1 MILDAADEKFYQLGE
16 KLGNRSLPSLAS
28 SYTGP
33 STVESIDLDDDDDCS
48 SVFSEDYAMESVD
61 LLDSFRWLD
70 TDLDL
75 SLDDYHVHVAD
86 TAISKMKTS
95 EKYATLRK
103 QRSLIGTPSL
113 KTARS
118 SSFASRKSIEDWGSS
133 WAPTVAPSMIGRA
146 VSTNQPPRQSSTSTA
161 DAPPLR
167 REHTSA
173 PPATA
178 EKWGSGWAPP
188 LAKAKSTQGDTGHGL
203 NAGATHYLNPE
214 ARLKLKHY
222 LASPSKF
229 DEALEFGFPSLN
241 STSSIRPSTAGRRP
255 STAGAHSVRRYKPS
269 AHKDYSGSPTFLD
282 DNTTTTASVEPSTNP
297 EARLDLT
304 SELSRFSTPVPRD
317 QVDQISSLETPV
329 NPSIDSFQP
338 SSLTTSQA
346 QDQSELHAQVKQ
358 LDREPYLRAWPD
370 REMTLRM
377 TLTRSDLRADE
388 SVLYPAR
395 APPEPVPR
403 FNVLKRSISVKGLR
417 GNGGYADNDLLKL
430 EELQLG
436 DDAATVGLG
445 KERPSGLRRFLSRK

>member
-1 MILDAADEKFYQLGE
+1 
-16 KLGNRSLPSLAS
+16 
-28 SYTGP
+28 
-33 STVESIDLDDDDDCS
+33 
-48 SVFSEDYAMESVD
+48 MESED

-75 SLDDYHVHVAD
+75 SLDDYHVHVAE
-86 TAISKMKTS
+86 TANKKVMKTS
-95 EKYATLRK
+95 EKYAALRR
-103 QRSLIGTPSL
+103 QRSMVGTPSL

-118 SSFASRKSIEDWGSS
+118 SSFASRKSIEDWGST

-146 VSTNQPPRQSSTSTA
+146 VSTNTA
-161 DAPPLR
+161 SNTNHPPPLR
-167 REHTSA
+167 REHTSV
-173 PPATA
+173 PVTA
-178 EKWGSGWAPP
+178 EKWGFGSAPP
-188 LAKAKSTQGDTGHGL
+188 IPTKAKSTQGDARTPTL

-241 STSSIRPSTAGRRP
+241 STSSIRPSTATRRP
-255 STAGAHSVRRYKPS
+255 STAGTQGVCRHKPP
-269 AHKDYSGSPTFLD
+269 KDFSGSPTFLD
-282 DNTTTTASVEPSTNP
+282 DTTTTTASVAHSNL

-317 QVDQISSLETPV
+317 QVDQVSSLETPI

-358 LDREPYLRAWPD
+358 IDREPYLRAWPD

-377 TLTRSDLRADE
+377 TLTRPDLRADE
-388 SVLYPAR
+388 SLLYPSQP
-395 APPEPVPR
+395 PPEPVPR

-436 DDAATVGLG
+436 DDAATIGLG